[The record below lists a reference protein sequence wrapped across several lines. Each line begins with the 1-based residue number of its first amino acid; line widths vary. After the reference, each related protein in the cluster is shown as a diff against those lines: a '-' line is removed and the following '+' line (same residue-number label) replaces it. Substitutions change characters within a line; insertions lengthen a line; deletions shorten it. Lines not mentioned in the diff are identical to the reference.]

1 MATLFAILFWV
12 FWVGGG
18 CAFIVF
24 CFVMAVRQ
32 NAQRKK
38 ESPPPAAPEE
48 TFDPDYITTRAT
60 VIDQSCCVRSEGIKM
75 PKTVRIFTIVF
86 QLDNG
91 EIFKLNVPEETYDGF
106 EIGQVGE
113 LTTVDGELLSYILE
127 ENAD

>member
-1 MATLFAILFWV
+1 MDALFDILFWV

-38 ESPPPAAPEE
+38 ESPPPAEPEE
-48 TFDPDYITTRAT
+48 TFDPEYIATRAT
-60 VIDQSCCVRSEGIKM
+60 VIDQSCCVRSVGIKM
-75 PKTVRIFTIVF
+75 PKTIRVFTIVF

-91 EIFKLNVPEETYDGF
+91 EILKLNVPEEAYDGF

-113 LTTVDGELLSYILE
+113 LTTVDGELFSYILE
-127 ENAD
+127 KDAV